1 MFLIVS
7 KYLLPRGFSGLT
19 VFPFVILREKKHA
32 QDAVTVNHERIHIRQ
47 QVELLVVFFFVWYL
61 VEFGFRMIR
70 FRNKDKAYRNISFER
85 EAFENEHDLTY
96 WKTRKWYGFLNY
108 RTHGL

>member
-7 KYLLPRGFSGLT
+7 KYLLPKGFTGLT

-32 QDAVTVNHERIHIRQ
+32 DDAVTVNHEYIHIRQ

-61 VEFGFRMIR
+61 VEFGFRMIQ

-85 EAFENEHDLTY
+85 EAYQNEKDPGYLKRRSF
-96 WKTRKWYGFLNY
+96 WKFLKFV
-108 RTHGL
+108 